1 MEITVYSLC
10 SLYIE
15 GSEEMRIWCAFDAEQ
30 GGDGIVFEGTFSEA
44 ACSDWADCEV
54 ESFGIENE
62 MLVVNV
68 A

>member
-1 MEITVYSLC
+1 MEITVYDLC
-10 SLYIE
+10 NLYIE
-15 GSEEMRIWCAFDAEQ
+15 SGETMRIWCEFDAGQ

-44 ACSDWADCEV
+44 AHSDWEDCEV
-54 ESFGIENE
+54 ESFGIENG